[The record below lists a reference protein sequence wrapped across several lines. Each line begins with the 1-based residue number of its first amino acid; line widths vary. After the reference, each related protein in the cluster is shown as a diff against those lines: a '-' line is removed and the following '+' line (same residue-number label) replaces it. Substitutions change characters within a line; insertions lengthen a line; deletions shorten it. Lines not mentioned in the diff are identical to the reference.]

1 MGTKSG
7 DSITVYYNSSYPS
20 IGNVYRVDFDAL
32 YSIAMLLPLW
42 IVLVV
47 FTKVKQREYIKR
59 KRVVSN
65 KDGAVDI
72 KV

>member
-1 MGTKSG
+1 
-7 DSITVYYNSSYPS
+7 
-20 IGNVYRVDFDAL
+20 
-32 YSIAMLLPLW
+32 MLLPLW

-72 KV
+72 KG